1 MVERSSDHMENV
13 PVSDLVRQLS
23 EQAGTLA
30 RQEVRLAQL
39 ELVDKGKAVG
49 LGVGFLGSAGFLG
62 ALALAAIFSAVG
74 AALALAI
81 PVWASILV
89 VTGLLGALAAALALR
104 GRSRLRT
111 ATPAAPETTV
121 ASVRADVETIKENS
135 HR

>member
-1 MVERSSDHMENV
+1 MEERAWERGADV
-13 PVSDLVRQLS
+13 PVGDLVRHLT

-39 ELVDKGKAVG
+39 ELVQKGKAIG

-62 ALALAAIFSAVG
+62 ALALAALFAAAG
-74 AALALAI
+74 AALAIAI

-89 VTGLLGALAAALALR
+89 VTGLLGGFASVFAFR
-104 GRSRLRT
+104 GRTSFH
-111 ATPAAPETTV
+111 AASPPAPQATV
-121 ASVRADVETIKENS
+121 ASVRADVETIKENA